1 MVTFDQ
7 GSNHENTINTFIDV
21 VDDLVVEGIETI
33 VVSGSVAST
42 SGSVPLSFVTGRDTT
57 TITIA
62 DNDSKCWLFSLL
74 SEYRFKIDECFNY
87 MYLPASMLLL
97 HVMIGCCVIAS
108 QLHGIN
114 AYTSH

>member
-1 MVTFDQ
+1 MTNTLSNLFPSKPAEADFNLARSTVTFDA

-62 DNDSKCWLFSLL
+62 DNDSKWQLFS
-74 SEYRFKIDECFNY
+74 
-87 MYLPASMLLL
+87 
-97 HVMIGCCVIAS
+97 
-108 QLHGIN
+108 
-114 AYTSH
+114 